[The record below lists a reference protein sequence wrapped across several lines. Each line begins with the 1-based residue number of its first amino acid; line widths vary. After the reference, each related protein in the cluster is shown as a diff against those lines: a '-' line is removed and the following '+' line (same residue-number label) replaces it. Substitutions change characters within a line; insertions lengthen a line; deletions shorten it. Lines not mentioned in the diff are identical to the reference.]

1 MNVARLLR
9 AIGILSVAGVLLW
22 AIDVVGNLNVT
33 GTLTAAVVN
42 FASAQSTAPM
52 KTGTALPQSCSVGE
66 AFFKTDA
73 AAGSNIYLCT
83 AANTWTQVLSGTSG
97 GGGGGGSYTPPPE
110 GFDWR
115 PSSRYVVYRSEMGAF
130 YNQTSPA
137 YLGDIILAR
146 STGSTNLNVPSPS
159 IPFLHPG
166 VAAVSTSASS
176 GNRIAWH
183 AQLGGAFASDDES
196 YYANTNKPWE
206 FEVIFRSPTA
216 SDHSNVS
223 FWIGLMAA
231 TAENPPRGVV
241 IRYLSGTDMNYTIA
255 YANQNAWGDTVDTG
269 VAPNTD
275 WHRLRIRSDGSVANK
290 IWIKLDN
297 GPEYSGCP
305 TGCDLDVATYLS
317 STWSGTFRV
326 DVTTNEAA
334 AKTLVIDYLHF
345 WLDYGAVR

>member
-1 MNVARLLR
+1 MMVTKFVR
-9 AIGILSVAGVLLW
+9 IAGVLVATCVLLL

-42 FASAQSTAPM
+42 FASAQSTVPM

-83 AANTWTQVLSGTSG
+83 ATNTWTQVLSGSSG
-97 GGGGGGSYTPPPE
+97 GGGGGGGSTPPPDS
-110 GFDWR
+110 FDWK

-130 YNQTSPA
+130 YNQTTPA
-137 YLGDIILAR
+137 YLGDIMLIR
-146 STGSTNLNVPSPS
+146 STGTTNLNVPSPS

-166 VAAVSTSASS
+166 LAAVSTSATS
-176 GNRIAWH
+176 GNRVAWH
-183 AQLGGAFASDDES
+183 AQLGGAFASDTES
-196 YYANTNKPWE
+196 YFANTNKPWE
-206 FEVIFRSPTA
+206 FEVIFRSPAA
-216 SDHSNVS
+216 SDYSNAS

-241 IRYLSGTDMNYTIA
+241 VRYLNGTDTNYTIA
-255 YANQNAWGDTVDTG
+255 YAGQNTWGDTVDTG
-269 VAPNTD
+269 VAPSTD

-290 IWIKLDN
+290 IWIRLDN

-305 TGCDLDVATYLS
+305 SGCDLDVATYLS

-326 DVTTNEAA
+326 DITTHEAV
-334 AKTLVIDYLHF
+334 AKTLVVDYIHF